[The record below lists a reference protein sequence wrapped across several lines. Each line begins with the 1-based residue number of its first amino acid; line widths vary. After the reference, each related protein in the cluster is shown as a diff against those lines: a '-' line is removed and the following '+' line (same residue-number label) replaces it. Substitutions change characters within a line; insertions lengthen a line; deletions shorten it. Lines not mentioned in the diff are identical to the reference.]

1 MQKATTREPRMG
13 RSTFST
19 SYVAHLLVDKRIQR
33 IAPSSFPFSCSSS
46 VIARDCIN
54 VFLPKRSLLR
64 EHYKDQPL
72 RRTAFASRPLREI
85 TQCPISS
92 LLLSFPFFLFR
103 LYESRPA
110 PRTSNVSKLL
120 PQISRDCMRSDGSVN
135 RARDDSDGYE
145 ASVRAPDRDRKDIP
159 RRRLY
164 HA

>member
-1 MQKATTREPRMG
+1 MPLLIIYYLIA
-13 RSTFST
+13 RSS
-19 SYVAHLLVDKRIQR
+19 SPPLLAEQRCKKRRRASRGWGEALFQRLILRIVDKRIQR
-33 IAPSSFPFSCSSS
+33 IAPSSFPFSCSTS

-64 EHYKDQPL
+64 ERYKDQPL

-110 PRTSNVSKLL
+110 PAYVKCVETFTPN
-120 PQISRDCMRSDGSVN
+120 
-135 RARDDSDGYE
+135 
-145 ASVRAPDRDRKDIP
+145 
-159 RRRLY
+159 
-164 HA
+164 

>member
-1 MQKATTREPRMG
+1 MPLLIIYYLIA
-13 RSTFST
+13 RSS
-19 SYVAHLLVDKRIQR
+19 SPPLLAEQRCKKRRRASRGWEEALFQR
-33 IAPSSFPFSCSSS
+33 LILRIYLSIKGFKGSRPLPSPSLCSSS

-64 EHYKDQPL
+64 ERYKDQPL

-110 PRTSNVSKLL
+110 PAYVKCVETFTPN
-120 PQISRDCMRSDGSVN
+120 
-135 RARDDSDGYE
+135 
-145 ASVRAPDRDRKDIP
+145 
-159 RRRLY
+159 
-164 HA
+164 